1 VLPPLQPALSLRHLI
16 VVGSNPRTTPLLP
29 LTTHLPDL
37 RFQVGTAHTND
48 GARALPAE
56 EFKAMFP
63 VIFLDNMTIAAQA
76 ILALFAVLAAG
87 LNFMFSARA

>member
-1 VLPPLQPALSLRHLI
+1 
-16 VVGSNPRTTPLLP
+16 
-29 LTTHLPDL
+29 
-37 RFQVGTAHTND
+37 
-48 GARALPAE
+48 
-56 EFKAMFP
+56 MFP